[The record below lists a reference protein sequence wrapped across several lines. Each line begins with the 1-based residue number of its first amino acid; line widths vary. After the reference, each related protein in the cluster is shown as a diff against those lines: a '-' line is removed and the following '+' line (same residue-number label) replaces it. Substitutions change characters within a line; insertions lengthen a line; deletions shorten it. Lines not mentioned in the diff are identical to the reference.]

1 MTTRANPSS
10 DILIAGAGIAG
21 LTAALALARSGR
33 TVKILEKRASSSEEG
48 AGIQIGPNGSR
59 ILQTLGVAQHL
70 IGKVA
75 HPQSIRVMDGLTGRP
90 LTQFPLGRDIE
101 NRHGAPYWSLHR
113 ADLHEAL
120 RTAAARCPVIT
131 LRHAAEV
138 AGATSDNETVTAHL
152 ADGETIASPLL
163 IGADGLW
170 STLRTRVLH
179 GPPLTFTGKCAMRT
193 VIPARHVPPGISLA
207 DTTIWLR
214 PKAHVVHYPV
224 RGGSE
229 LALVAIFDDADL
241 GESWAHDVAPGT
253 IAERAHALPASLRDL
268 LLTPTQWRKWSLY
281 KPAGPIHW
289 VQNRIALI
297 GDAAHPPLPFLAQG
311 GVMALED
318 AAVLASLLD
327 GADARDLPARLAD
340 FERHRRPRTTRVMEA
355 SARNGRAYHL
365 DGFMRRARNA
375 VLATTPPHLFMR
387 QYDWLYGWKIDDAL
401 KTARTQ
407 ASAARAP

>member
-1 MTTRANPSS
+1 MTARANPTA

-21 LTAALALARSGR
+21 LTAALALARTGR
-33 TVKILEKRASSSEEG
+33 AVTILEKRAASSEEG

-59 ILQTLGVAQHL
+59 ILQALGVAQHL
-70 IGKVA
+70 TGNVA

-101 NRHGAPYWSLHR
+101 ARFGAPYWSLHR
-113 ADLHEAL
+113 ADLHDAL
-120 RTAAARCPVIT
+120 RTAAVAVPSIT

-138 AGATSDNETVTAHL
+138 VGVSSNNDTVTAHL
-152 ADGETIASPLL
+152 PDGEAITSPLL

-170 STLRTRVLH
+170 STLRTRVLNA
-179 GPPLTFTGKCAMRT
+179 PPLTFTGKCAMRT
-193 VIPARHVPPGISLA
+193 LIPAGDLPPGISRA

-224 RGGSE
+224 RGGAE

-241 GESWAHDVAPGT
+241 GQSWAHDADPSRIATRATSFPAPLRELLRT
-253 IAERAHALPASLRDL
+253 PAR
-268 LLTPTQWRKWSLY
+268 WRQWSLY
-281 KPAGPIHW
+281 QPSSPITW
-289 VQNRIALI
+289 VQNRVVLI

-311 GVMALED
+311 GVMARED
-318 AAVLASLLD
+318 ATVLAALLRS
-327 GADARDLPARLAD
+327 ASDAEIPPRLTE
-340 FERHRRPRTTRVMEA
+340 FERLRRPRTTRVMEA

-375 VLATTPPHLFMR
+375 ALATAPPHLFMR
-387 QYDWLYGWKIDDAL
+387 QYDWLYDWKLEDV
-401 KTARTQ
+401 
-407 ASAARAP
+407 P